1 VMPIQP
7 LATFAAS
14 HSREI
19 GRVSAGQFRVPGEP
33 AGVRTAPGPG
43 STAALAS
50 LQTMLAVQ
58 EVAPELAERRQRA
71 VRRGEALLAALSD
84 LQLALLGAG
93 DDAACLARLRS
104 ALSDEAPVAMEP
116 ELADVLAAIEVRAAV
131 ELAKQEQDG

>member
-1 VMPIQP
+1 MMPIQP

-14 HSREI
+14 HSRET

-33 AGVRTAPGPG
+33 AALRPAPGPG

-58 EVAPELAERRQRA
+58 EVSPELDERRQRA

-93 DDAACLARLRS
+93 DDSACLARLRT
-104 ALSDEAPVAMEP
+104 ALGDEVPAAIEP
-116 ELADVLAAIEVRAAV
+116 ELADVLAEIEVRAAV
-131 ELAKQEQDG
+131 ELAKQERDG

>member
-19 GRVSAGQFRVPGEP
+19 GRVSSGQFRMPGEP
-33 AGVRTAPGPG
+33 TSLRPAPGPG

-58 EVAPELAERRQRA
+58 EVSPELDERRQRA

-93 DDAACLARLRS
+93 DDSACLARLRTV
-104 ALSDEAPVAMEP
+104 LGDEAPTAIEP
-116 ELADVLAAIEVRAAV
+116 ELADVLAEIEVRAAV
-131 ELAKQEQDG
+131 ELAKQERDG

>member
-1 VMPIQP
+1 MPIQP
-7 LATFAAS
+7 LTTFAVS

-19 GRVSAGQFRVPGEP
+19 RHVSAGQFRVPEEP
-33 AGVRTAPGPG
+33 AGLRTAPGPS
-43 STAALAS
+43 STTALAS

-58 EVAPELAERRQRA
+58 EVTPGLDERRQRA

-93 DDAACLARLRS
+93 DDAACLARLRT
-104 ALSDEAPVAMEP
+104 ALADEAPAVIEP

-131 ELAKQEQDG
+131 ELAKQERDD